1 MDIVSLARVDA
12 LLMAILFGASAAA
25 HLYGPEALKRAYT
38 RWGFPGRFYRV
49 SGTIQLLA
57 ALFLTNGI
65 TRVWGVALAAFV
77 TFAAVVLL
85 LSQGRYRIS
94 VPGMLILAALVP
106 AILAGPIQAG

>member
-1 MDIVSLARVDA
+1 MDIISFARADA
-12 LLMAILFGASAAA
+12 LFLAVLFGISAAA
-25 HLYGPEALKRAYT
+25 HFYGPVSLKQAYT

-85 LSQGRYRIS
+85 LSHGRYRIS
-94 VPGMLILAALVP
+94 VPGMLILLALVP
-106 AILAGPIQAG
+106 AVLAGPISAG

>member
-1 MDIVSLARVDA
+1 MDIISFARADA
-12 LLMAILFGASAAA
+12 LFLAILFGVSAAA

-38 RWGFPGRFYRV
+38 RWGFPGKFYRV

-57 ALFLTNGI
+57 ALFLSNGI

-85 LSQGRYRIS
+85 LSHGRYRIS

-106 AILAGPIQAG
+106 AILAGPIQTG